1 MKKVMICMITGFL
14 FAVNILNA
22 QDSSRFIIVQSSK
35 KLPDTLILPK
45 PTDTVLPKAKTADN
59 NVPATST
66 QKLVDSN
73 TKNQTKTD
81 NDWQIKDVTDEAHS
95 STKKELDTRW
105 FISPLCKFQVQDF
118 GLLEKNHYGYLS
130 NANTLS
136 FQQKSNMSA
145 SLSAYKNITNHFS
158 FSADFGLSFGHVT
171 SSSVFVSQTKSKTY
185 NLLNATVYYHL
196 LSAGYRLQ
204 PFVSLG
210 INDLINATSYPS
222 MPVGVGVKFNS
233 KKVMITGQAAYGYAV
248 NKNIANTMMY
258 SVGMYL
264 PINTRKSRKKQED
277 ADNAN
282 QKQKDKEKDH
292 KKKDKDDD
300 SDSTSSK
307 NNAPVVNN
315 IYININMDSLVNA
328 KNGGGKNGSG
338 NRRSNERFDP
348 LDLNEF
354 TPDDY
359 KIDSLEGKPE
369 IKFVVY
375 FEFNMY
381 SLNSGA
387 FGAID
392 KVLAQIKRNPG
403 LIVEIKGY
411 TDDVGTQEY
420 NIFLSK
426 MRAQMVF
433 DYMNSRGIAS
443 DKMSAKFYGKENP
456 VADNNDPKTSWLNR
470 RAEIVIRRK

>member
-1 MKKVMICMITGFL
+1 MICFL
-14 FAVNILNA
+14 FALTALQA
-22 QDSSRFIIVQSSK
+22 QDSARFIIAANAK
-35 KLPDTLILPK
+35 KLPDTAILQQVKDTISPK
-45 PTDTVLPKAKTADN
+45 QKTVDNTINTIPKQKSSDN
-59 NVPATST
+59 LNS
-66 QKLVDSN
+66 KD
-73 TKNQTKTD
+73 QTKD
-81 NDWQIKDVTDEAHS
+81 SSQWQIKDVTDEDHS
-95 STKKELDTRW
+95 STKKDLDTRW

-118 GLLEKNHYGYLS
+118 GLIEKNHYGYLS

-158 FSADFGLSFGHVT
+158 FSADLGLSFGHVT
-171 SSSVFVSQTKSKTY
+171 SSTVFISQTKSKTY

-196 LSAGYRLQ
+196 LGAGYRLQ
-204 PFVSLG
+204 PYISLG

-233 KKVMITGQAAYGYAV
+233 KKVMITGQAAYGYSV

-264 PINTRKSRKKQED
+264 PINNRKSRKKQED
-277 ADNAN
+277 ADNAAN
-282 QKQKDKEKDH
+282 KAKEKDQ
-292 KKKDKDDD
+292 KKEDKDKKDND

-328 KNGGGKNGSG
+328 KNGGGSG
-338 NRRSNERFDP
+338 GKNRRSNERFDP

-359 KIDSLEGKPE
+359 KIDSLEDGQKQ

-387 FGAID
+387 FAAID

>member
-1 MKKVMICMITGFL
+1 MISFL
-14 FAVNILNA
+14 FVVKALQA
-22 QDSSRFIIVQSSK
+22 QDSARFAIADSAIMQQLKDTSSTKQKSVANIIV
-35 KLPDTLILPK
+35 PAPK
-45 PTDTVLPKAKTADN
+45 QKTADN
-59 NVPATST
+59 NTVKDQA
-66 QKLVDSN
+66 KDSS
-73 TKNQTKTD
+73 Q
-81 NDWQIKDVTDEAHS
+81 WQIKDVTEEAHS

-145 SLSAYKNITNHFS
+145 SLSAYKNITNHFA

-171 SSSVFVSQTKSKTY
+171 SSSVFISQTKSKTY

-196 LSAGYRLQ
+196 LGAGYRLQ
-204 PFVSLG
+204 PFISLG

-233 KKVMITGQAAYGYAV
+233 KKVMITGQAAYGYSV

-277 ADNAN
+277 AENAAQN
-282 QKQKDKEKDH
+282 KPKKDH
-292 KKKDKDDD
+292 KKKDKDDND

-328 KNGGGKNGSG
+328 KNGGGKG

-359 KIDSLEGKPE
+359 KIDSLEGHAQ

-375 FEFNMY
+375 FEYNMY

-387 FGAID
+387 FAAID
-392 KVLAQIKRNPG
+392 KVLGQIKRNPG

-426 MRAQMVF
+426 KRAQMVF

-443 DKMSAKFYGKENP
+443 DAMSAKYYGKENP

>member
-1 MKKVMICMITGFL
+1 MICMVSFL
-14 FAVNILNA
+14 FALKALQA
-22 QDSSRFIIVQSSK
+22 QDSARFIIADNYK
-35 KLPDTLILPK
+35 KLADTAIIQK
-45 PTDTVLPKAKTADN
+45 AKDTVSPKTNAVDN
-59 NVPATST
+59 TINTT
-66 QKLVDSN
+66 TKQKSSDNTN
-73 TKNQTKTD
+73 TKDQTKD
-81 NDWQIKDVTDEAHS
+81 SSQWKIKDVTDEDHS

-145 SLSAYKNITNHFS
+145 SLSAYKNITNRFS

-171 SSSVFVSQTKSKTY
+171 STSVLVSQTKSKTY

-204 PFVSLG
+204 PYISLG

-264 PINTRKSRKKQED
+264 PINNRKSRKKQED

-282 QKQKDKEKDH
+282 KKDKEDQ
-292 KKKDKDDD
+292 KKKDKNKKDND

-328 KNGGGKNGSG
+328 KNGGGRNG

-359 KIDSLEGKPE
+359 KIDSLENGQKQ

-387 FGAID
+387 FAAID

>member
-1 MKKVMICMITGFL
+1 MKKVMICMVTGFL
-14 FAVNILNA
+14 FAVNILHA
-22 QDSSRFIIVQSSK
+22 QDSARVLILKDSLK
-35 KLPDTLILPK
+35 KLPDAAIMPPQPTDSLTPK
-45 PTDTVLPKAKTADN
+45 QKTDTVSPKQKSADKKPVN
-59 NVPATST
+59 NISVKQQSKDTT
-66 QKLVDSN
+66 GN
-73 TKNQTKTD
+73 
-81 NDWQIKDVTDEAHS
+81 WQIKDVTEENHS
-95 STKKELDTRW
+95 SSKRDVDTRW

-145 SLSAYKNITNHFS
+145 SLSAYKNITNRFA

-171 SSSVFVSQTKSKTY
+171 SSSVLVSQTKSKTY

-233 KKVMITGQAAYGYAV
+233 KKLMITGQAAYGYSV
-248 NKNIANTMMY
+248 SKNIANTMMY

-264 PINTRKSRKKQED
+264 PINTRKSKMKQE
-277 ADNAN
+277 AEPVAQN
-282 QKQKDKEKDH
+282 KPKKEH
-292 KKKDKDDD
+292 KKKNKDDDKDD

-307 NNAPVVNN
+307 NNAPIVNN

-328 KNGGGKNGSG
+328 KNGGRKRGT
-338 NRRSNERFDP
+338 ERFDP

-359 KIDSLEGKPE
+359 KIDSLEGQAQ

-375 FEFNMY
+375 FEYNMY

-387 FGAID
+387 FIAID

-420 NIFLSK
+420 NLFLSR

-433 DYMNSRGIAS
+433 DYMNSRGIPS
-443 DKMSAKFYGKENP
+443 DKMGLKFYGKENP

>member
-1 MKKVMICMITGFL
+1 MISFL
-14 FAVNILNA
+14 FALKAVQA
-22 QDSSRFIIVQSSK
+22 QDSARFIIAENSK
-35 KLPDTLILPK
+35 KLPDTIIK
-45 PTDTVLPKAKTADN
+45 QVKDTTAPKAVENNIIISSKQKPAVNNTAQDQ
-59 NVPATST
+59 S
-66 QKLVDSN
+66 KDSS
-73 TKNQTKTD
+73 Q
-81 NDWQIKDVTDEAHS
+81 WQIKDVTDDAHS
-95 STKKELDTRW
+95 ASKKELDTRW

-145 SLSAYKNITNHFS
+145 SLSAYKNITNRFS

-171 SSSVFVSQTKSKTY
+171 SSSVLISQTKSKTY

-204 PFVSLG
+204 PYISLG

-233 KKVMITGQAAYGYAV
+233 KKVMITGQAAYGYSV

-264 PINTRKSRKKQED
+264 PINNRKSRKKQED
-277 ADNAN
+277 ADNAEN
-282 QKQKDKEKDH
+282 KSKKDH
-292 KKKDKDDD
+292 KKKDKDDND
-300 SDSTSSK
+300 SDSTGSK
-307 NNAPVVNN
+307 NNGAPVVNN

-328 KNGGGKNGSG
+328 KNGGGRNG

-348 LDLNEF
+348 LDLNDF
-354 TPDDY
+354 TQDDY
-359 KIDSLEGKPE
+359 KIDSLENGQKQ

-387 FGAID
+387 FMAID
-392 KVLAQIKRNPG
+392 KVLSQIKRNPG

-411 TDDVGTQEY
+411 TDDAGTQEY

-433 DYMNSRGIAS
+433 DYMNSRGIPS
-443 DKMSAKFYGKENP
+443 DAMSLKYYGKEYP

>member
-1 MKKVMICMITGFL
+1 MKKVMICVAVSFL
-14 FAVNILNA
+14 FVVKTLHA
-22 QDSSRFIIVQSSK
+22 QDSARFAIADSAIMQQLKDTSSTKQKSVDNIIA
-35 KLPDTLILPK
+35 PAPK
-45 PTDTVLPKAKTADN
+45 QKAVDN
-59 NVPATST
+59 NTAKD
-66 QKLVDSN
+66 QAKDSS
-73 TKNQTKTD
+73 Q
-81 NDWQIKDVTDEAHS
+81 WQIKDVTEEAHS

-118 GLLEKNHYGYLS
+118 GLIEKNHYGYLS

-145 SLSAYKNITNHFS
+145 SLSAYKNITNRLA

-204 PFVSLG
+204 PFISLG

-233 KKVMITGQAAYGYAV
+233 KKVMITGQAAYGYSV

-264 PINTRKSRKKQED
+264 PINTRKSRQKQED
-277 ADNAN
+277 AENTAQN
-282 QKQKDKEKDH
+282 KPKKDH
-292 KKKDKDDD
+292 KKKDKDKDDND

-328 KNGGGKNGSG
+328 KNGGGKGS
-338 NRRSNERFDP
+338 RRSNERFDP

-359 KIDSLEGKPE
+359 KIDSLEGHPQ

-375 FEFNMY
+375 FEYNMY

-387 FGAID
+387 FAAID

-426 MRAQMVF
+426 KRAQMVF
-433 DYMNSRGIAS
+433 DYMNSRGIPS
-443 DKMSAKFYGKENP
+443 DAMSAKYYGKENP